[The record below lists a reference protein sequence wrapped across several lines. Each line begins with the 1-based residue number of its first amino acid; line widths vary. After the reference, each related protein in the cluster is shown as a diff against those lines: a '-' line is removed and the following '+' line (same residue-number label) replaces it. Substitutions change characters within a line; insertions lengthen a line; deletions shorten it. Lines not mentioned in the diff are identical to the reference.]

1 MAGSMEKS
9 EKTRKLV
16 LGGALTATLII
27 VFLIEDE
34 TEIYPI
40 QPVQSMQTKK
50 NYSEIELISGD
61 TPEHLDVEQLGK
73 RKFNARAG
81 KIFNSTSWTII
92 RSENSRKQ
100 KSLLSKLAIQR
111 VVSSPVVSKPPP
123 LRFKYLGKITHNN
136 QTKIILSQSG
146 EKFVVSPGEHID
158 DQYRLD
164 AMDSETVTVTYLPL
178 NVEQTLVINNPG
190 NKR

>member
-1 MAGSMEKS
+1 MEKS

-34 TEIYPI
+34 TEIHPI

-50 NYSEIELISGD
+50 NYSEAGLISGD
-61 TPEHLDVEQLGK
+61 TSEHLDVEQLGK
-73 RKFNARAG
+73 RKFNAGAG
-81 KIFNSTSWTII
+81 KIFNATSWTVIK
-92 RSENSRKQ
+92 SGNNRKQ
-100 KSLLSKLAIQR
+100 KDLLSKKSIKRA
-111 VVSSPVVSKPPP
+111 VSSPAVLKPPP
-123 LRFKYLGKITHNN
+123 LRFKYLGKIMHDN
-136 QTKIILSQSG
+136 QTRIILSQSG
-146 EKFVVSPGEHID
+146 EKFVVGPGEHID